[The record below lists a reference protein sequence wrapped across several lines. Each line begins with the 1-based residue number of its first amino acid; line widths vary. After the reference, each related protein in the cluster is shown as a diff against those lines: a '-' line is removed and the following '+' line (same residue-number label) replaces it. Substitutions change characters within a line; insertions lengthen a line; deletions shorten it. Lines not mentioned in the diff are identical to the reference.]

1 MDDATPFAQSVR
13 HLLAQVRRARFTP
26 LHELPVAQ
34 ARAAYA
40 AAVGAMALPG
50 AALPRVEDF
59 HMPLPGGPRPARLW
73 ANATSGL
80 QSVLL
85 YFHGGGFVVGGL
97 ATCDALC
104 RELARLSGAAVVA
117 LDYRK
122 CPEHPLGAAMADGW
136 DALQWLAEQGHT
148 LGLNGSRIAI
158 GGDSAGGLLAATT
171 ALRARDAGLPLAL
184 QALFYPMVQNRQLTD
199 SCRTYGDNTLLN
211 RQLMAWFDR
220 HGARQE
226 LDAAWHR
233 EPLYAPRHGGVAPAW
248 IGLAECDILTSEGQ
262 AYARTLREA
271 GVPVTVQQWPGM
283 IHDFINMGRFLPDAA
298 QAHQAM
304 AQAVGQA
311 LGTVMHPSPP

>member
-1 MDDATPFAQSVR
+1 MDDPTPFAQTVR
-13 HLLAQVRRARFTP
+13 HLLSQVRRANFAP

-50 AALPRVEDF
+50 AAVGRVEDF
-59 HMPLPGGPRPARLW
+59 AMPLPGGPRPARLW
-73 ANATSGL
+73 STAPRDAL
-80 QSVLL
+80 QAVLL

-97 ATCDALC
+97 NTCDALC

-136 DALQWLAEQGHT
+136 DALQWLANQGHT

-199 SCRTYGDNTLLN
+199 SFRAFGDNTLLN

-220 HGARQE
+220 HCANPGLEAP
-226 LDAAWHR
+226 WHR
-233 EPLYAPRHGGVAPAW
+233 EPLYAPRHDGLAPAW

-271 GVPVTVQQWPGM
+271 GVPVTLREWPGM

-298 QAHQAM
+298 QAHQAL
-304 AQAVGQA
+304 ARALATA
-311 LGTVMHPSPP
+311 LGTQPPP